1 MKRTIVSLTN
11 HDERMKAI
19 NKMKKRNKII
29 FSLQCFIIAIMVTV
43 AFITLLVTENYIK
56 NTYQKDGLV
65 IYTNDETSEIAVVT
79 IDCNEWSYYD
89 DNANDEIKVNDTLRL
104 TFFNNNTDDD
114 IYDDVIIKAI
124 KIK

>member
-1 MKRTIVSLTN
+1 MKRSIVSFTN

-19 NKMKKRNKII
+19 NKMKIRNKNI
-29 FSLQCFIIAIMVTV
+29 FILQCIIVAIIVTL
-43 AFITLLVTENYIK
+43 AFVTLLVTESYIK

-65 IYTNDETSEIAVVT
+65 IYTNNETNEIAVVT

-89 DNANDEIKVNDTLRL
+89 DNTNNDIKVNDMLRI
-104 TFFNNNTDDD
+104 TFFNNNTDND
-114 IYDDVIIKAI
+114 IYDDIIIKAT